1 MERQL
6 VVLEGK
12 EKGKVFALPETG
24 TFTLGRGNT
33 TDTKLTD
40 LRVSRVHCQIELAVG
55 RVRVVDAKSA
65 TGTYVNNQRVPGEYV
80 LHAGD
85 VVKIGDTEMRY
96 DSDDDVA
103 EAATV
108 AGVQLSEAITVGNEA
123 LASARASAVASGR
136 ADPLQALVG
145 ATIGHY
151 TLTKLIAPG
160 RSSLVYR
167 AQDNQQDRAVAL
179 KVLNEGVSKNQGEM
193 QSLTHSLQGV
203 LSLHHPNLVALYD
216 LGRDN
221 GRCWF
226 ATEYVNG
233 ETLGG
238 VMDRAG
244 VAGMVDWQ
252 HVLRWALH
260 IARGLEHL
268 HQHGFIHGSI
278 TPHAVLVGTSDKV
291 AKLGRMAD
299 ARPLEEARS
308 KARARPL
315 ETLGQVAYRAPEQVR
330 GDLYGDVRTDVYCL
344 GATLYALLTGRPPF
358 EGATPVDALAKVLQP
373 DAMPP
378 RPREFQ
384 LVLPEA
390 FEQIVLRMLAKRP
403 DERYAT
409 MAEVIADLEAIVA
422 GRSAAATQTP
432 QGGATTREG
441 TIAIT
446 CGGCG
451 QKLRPWKKFVGTQ
464 VRCPS
469 CAKLLVVPEEPG
481 VVQPADGPA
490 SASART
496 LMPPPPVPEPQAFSN
511 TVILGVGAAIIVL
524 GLGLATF
531 LTLGQGNPAP
541 STATTPE
548 TKTTAR

>member
-12 EKGKVFALPETG
+12 EKGKTYPLPENG
-24 TFTLGRGNT
+24 TFTIGRGNT
-33 TDTKLTD
+33 TDTRLTD
-40 LRVSRVHCQIELAVG
+40 LRVSRVHCEIVSAPG

-65 TGTYVNNQRVPGEYV
+65 TGIDVNNQRVADEYV
-80 LHAGD
+80 VDAGD
-85 VVKIGDTEMRY
+85 VVKLGGTGMRFE
-96 DSDDDVA
+96 SDEDVA
-103 EAATV
+103 EAVTV
-108 AGVQLSEAITVGNEA
+108 AGVLPSEAVTVGNEQ
-123 LASARASAVASGR
+123 LATARGQAAGTQR
-136 ADPLQALVG
+136 ADPHQALVG
-145 ATIGHY
+145 VTIGHY
-151 TLTKLIAPG
+151 TLTKFVAAG
-160 RSSLVYR
+160 RASVVYR

-179 KVLNEGVSKNQGEM
+179 KLLNEDAGKNQGEM
-193 QSLTHSLQGV
+193 QTLTRSLQTV
-203 LSLHHPNLVALYD
+203 LTLQHPNLIALYD

-226 ATEYVNG
+226 ATEFVPG
-233 ETLGG
+233 ESLGA

-260 IARGLEHL
+260 IARGVEHL
-268 HQHGFIHGSI
+268 HNNQVIHGGI
-278 TPHAVLVGTSDKV
+278 TPHAVLVGVSDKV
-291 AKLGRMAD
+291 AKLGRLAD
-299 ARPLEEARS
+299 ARPLAEAAS

-330 GDLYGDVRTDVYCL
+330 GDLYGDVRTDIYCL

-373 DAMPP
+373 DALPP

-390 FEQIVLRMLAKRP
+390 FEQIVMRMLAKRP

-409 MAEVIADLEAIVA
+409 ATEVIADLEAIVA

-446 CGGCG
+446 CGNCG

-469 CAKLLVVPEEPG
+469 CTKLLVVPEEPG
-481 VVQPADGPA
+481 VVQPLEGAGSGSGRNVA
-490 SASART
+490 
-496 LMPPPPVPEPQAFSN
+496 PPPPAAEPQAFSN
-511 TVILGVGAAIIVL
+511 TVIMSVAAVIMVL
-524 GLGLATF
+524 GLGVATL
-531 LTLGQGNPAP
+531 LTLGGDSAP
-541 STATTPE
+541 STSTAPE
-548 TKTTAR
+548 TKTTER